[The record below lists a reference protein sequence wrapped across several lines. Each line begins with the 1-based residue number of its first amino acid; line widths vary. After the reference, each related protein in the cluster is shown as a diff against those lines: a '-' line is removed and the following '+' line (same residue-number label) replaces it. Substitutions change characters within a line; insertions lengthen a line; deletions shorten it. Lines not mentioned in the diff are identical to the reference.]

1 MCKVLLADWSANFA
15 IYEEHEK
22 SRMKEATNKLASLIS
37 SLNMWSEEM
46 HIQEYVQ
53 LAREEMLT

>member
-1 MCKVLLADWSANFA
+1 
-15 IYEEHEK
+15 
-22 SRMKEATNKLASLIS
+22 MKEATKELASLIS